1 MGWRVAVHWC
11 RRKQPQGHGKAAGG
25 DQAQGHVT
33 GQRHQD
39 AGKTQH
45 TGRQHQHRAG
55 FQAAQVAPNHP
66 QRRPQARAGCKLLL
80 CMAGNWKNISQCEPT
95 VRQALRD
102 AARGRNW
109 PTCSMGGSSASA
121 NQYVAPQQ
129 CAPQYRT
136 SWEDRNG
143 NIIYSCPY
151 SGVIHVAIEGEPWS
165 RTCWSPSGDSVVEWL
180 PAAKAAFAGT
190 PDVMDDRFDRDHAIW
205 AISEQTRLAAEVAAE
220 AAAGQGGGW

>member
-1 MGWRVAVHWC
+1 MAPAHAV
-11 RRKQPQGHGKAAGG
+11 
-25 DQAQGHVT
+25 D
-33 GQRHQD
+33 
-39 AGKTQH
+39 
-45 TGRQHQHRAG
+45 
-55 FQAAQVAPNHP
+55 
-66 QRRPQARAGCKLLL
+66 GCKLLL

-102 AARGRNW
+102 AARGRGW
-109 PTCSMGGSSASA
+109 PSCDMGGSSASA

-151 SGVIHVAIEGEPWS
+151 SGVIHVAVEGQAWS
-165 RTCWSPSGDSVVEWL
+165 RTWWSPSGDSVVEWL

-190 PDVMDDRFDRDHAIW
+190 PGAMDDQFDRDYAAW
-205 AISEQTRLAAEVAAE
+205 AISEQGRLAAE
-220 AAAGQGGGW
+220 AAADAASVQGGNW